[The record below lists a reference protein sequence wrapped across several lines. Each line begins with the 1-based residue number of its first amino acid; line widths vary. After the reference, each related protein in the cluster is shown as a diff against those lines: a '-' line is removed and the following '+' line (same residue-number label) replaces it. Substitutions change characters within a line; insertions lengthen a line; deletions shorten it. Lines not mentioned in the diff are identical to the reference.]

1 MKNFLLNKKEVIR
14 YSLEFSRIHQLL
26 MNEGKGMKGI
36 MVFEIARDE
45 DIQMADND

>member
-1 MKNFLLNKKEVIR
+1 
-14 YSLEFSRIHQLL
+14 